1 MKKQFL
7 VIGLLLSSV
16 QVSKPIKIDPAGLA
30 LVAAAAITSCAA
42 EHYYIMLISREPK
55 RIFAVDLNR
64 RSLPTRFG
72 ELIGMEGKNVANLLA
87 ASLFVAGSAR
97 LFPDTLSLPS
107 KTAAGL
113 GATALTLQAAFGG
126 YNQTKNPLRLKTVLN
141 WAIVGGVA
149 GCCYNN
155 VPFVHDIANGALEII
170 ATNGFYQ
177 L

>member
-16 QVSKPIKIDPAGLA
+16 QVSKPIKIDSGGLA

-42 EHYYIMLISREPK
+42 EHYYITRLNSK
-55 RIFAVDLNR
+55 IFAVDVNR
-64 RSLPTRFG
+64 RSLPTQFG
-72 ELIGMEGKNVANLLA
+72 KLIGMNGKDVANLLA

-97 LFPDTLSLPS
+97 LFPDALSLPS

-126 YNQTKNPLRLKTVLN
+126 YNQTKKPLRLETVLN

-155 VPFVHDIANGALEII
+155 VPFVHDIVNGALEIT